1 MSLPPLRN
9 FIRHCAQLQA
19 LPRAQSSQTLLR
31 LPFFCGSAHVEAHKF
46 FVSDELPR
54 AGLSS
59 AIVKEVVQ
67 AALKVIVQDCS
78 ALGFSLDHMGV
89 LTRHPPVAEK
99 VV

>member
-1 MSLPPLRN
+1 LW
-9 FIRHCAQLQA
+9 IR
-19 LPRAQSSQTLLR
+19 
-31 LPFFCGSAHVEAHKF
+31 HVEAHKL

-67 AALKVIVQDCS
+67 AALEVIVQDCS

>member
-1 MSLPPLRN
+1 M
-9 FIRHCAQLQA
+9 
-19 LPRAQSSQTLLR
+19 
-31 LPFFCGSAHVEAHKF
+31 EAHKL

-67 AALKVIVQDCS
+67 AALEVIVQDCS